1 MSDII
6 QYLSFSVWLPSLSLI
21 ISKSM
26 HVAADGIISF
36 FLWLSN
42 IPLSMCTTSSLLFFF
57 SHLLYTILCCWTF
70 RFPYLSYCKQGCNE
84 DWVCVSFQIRV
95 FSRYMPRSGTLL
107 ELMYDPVP
115 LFNALWRT
123 SVRRNSATV
132 PMVSREQNYFSS
144 TWENLF
150 HVVDSQQPEAP
161 VKAWD
166 NNNSLKLSIH
176 ESENEGKRQE
186 NHHLSQGRL
195 V

>member
-1 MSDII
+1 MFGLLHLIWKSLGPSILLQMTLFHSFYGWII
-6 QYLSFSVWLPSLSLI
+6 LHCIYVLHLYPFIRHFGCLYDLAIVNSAATNTGVHVSL
-21 ISKSM
+21 
-26 HVAADGIISF
+26 
-36 FLWLSN
+36 
-42 IPLSMCTTSSLLFFF
+42 
-57 SHLLYTILCCWTF
+57 
-70 RFPYLSYCKQGCNE
+70 
-84 DWVCVSFQIRV
+84 QIRV